1 MNPVLS
7 RSLAAAG
14 LVLGMSV
21 IAVAPAHAQVAGAAT
36 RAQVKMDRDTFLS
49 MARYDHV
56 SGKWV
61 LRDDM
66 AMPEG
71 VPSRDEIKAMRD
83 KFLSMNRW
91 DHTNSQWVPVQGAPR
106 DMSKLP
112 REQVKAETE
121 RFLKMHR
128 FDAQTMSWTAST
140 R

>member
-1 MNPVLS
+1 
-7 RSLAAAG
+7 
-14 LVLGMSV
+14 
-21 IAVAPAHAQVAGAAT
+21 
-36 RAQVKMDRDTFLS
+36 
-49 MARYDHV
+49 
-56 SGKWV
+56 
-61 LRDDM
+61 
-66 AMPEG
+66 
-71 VPSRDEIKAMRD
+71 
-83 KFLSMNRW
+83 MNRW